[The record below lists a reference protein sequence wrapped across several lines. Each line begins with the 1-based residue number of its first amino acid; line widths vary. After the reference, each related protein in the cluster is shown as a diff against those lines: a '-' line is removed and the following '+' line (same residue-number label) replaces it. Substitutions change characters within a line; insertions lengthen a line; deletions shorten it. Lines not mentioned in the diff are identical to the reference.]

1 MPVCT
6 PPAVVKKLV
15 EALYSGYIDLQ
26 QDVEQVLVL
35 ANCMQVKLV
44 EDVCIGYLLEL
55 KLTAEQ
61 VSQLMQ
67 LWDKLMLYEARKQ
80 MLQTHA
86 NKAWTGGV
94 MQTLPV
100 LFEKLVHAGPREIE
114 LCKEVLFA
122 AECGALSSGNSPCAF
137 SYISQLE

>member
-1 MPVCT
+1 MLAT
-6 PPAVVKKLV
+6 
-15 EALYSGYIDLQ
+15 I
-26 QDVEQVLVL
+26 VLS
-35 ANCMQVKLV
+35 QVKLV

-122 AECGALSSGNSPCAF
+122 AECGALCELQATRLALSHTSVSWSS
-137 SYISQLE
+137 